1 MNFTKS
7 SLYMKAYVEI
17 LEIIKKIDVEHK
29 VPSKLIDFFEKN
41 KDLNY
46 EFKLKNMDLKNQVL
60 RETVIILAVLEQKY
74 WANDNERK
82 VLNKILEENEKKHQK
97 EIREKYNSDK
107 IFENS
112 QKNIIKNDINKNTKT
127 SLYEVKESIF
137 VKIKKWFKN
146 LFKQN

>member
-17 LEIIKKIDVEHK
+17 LEIIKKIDVDHK

-74 WANDNERK
+74 WANDDERK
-82 VLNKILEENEKKHQK
+82 VLNKILEEDRKAEIVCHFCNQK
-97 EIREKYNSDK
+97 YEFSEEDLKC
-107 IFENS
+107 
-112 QKNIIKNDINKNTKT
+112 IIGDV
-127 SLYEVKESIF
+127 S
-137 VKIKKWFKN
+137 
-146 LFKQN
+146 